1 MIGRQRGLH
10 DLFGFRV
17 GTELFQPRSFK
28 MLAGFIRSVSPEN
41 DPQFRR
47 APDGSALVDI
57 LRLLRKVSTVADE
70 ASARNE
76 AIGDILTAVCDYC
89 AWPIG
94 HAYLRSGDELS
105 SAGIWS
111 ISSSISGARIA
122 DFRAQSEQTVF
133 ALGQGL
139 IGSVAANGTAVCIAD
154 VTQKDGFLRAP
165 SAARNG
171 LRGCFALPVKL
182 AGRTEGVIEFFSPD
196 IARLDDELLELLGFV
211 GGQVARI
218 LEREQVLK
226 SREQLASDF
235 ENQVQGTVG
244 MLGAAVSQ
252 VRSALDVLGDSHDQ
266 TRNCNQGIAQAA
278 QSALQRI
285 ENVAQQMET
294 LKSQLVHVGGEAAE
308 TVRTTHEIGCQA
320 RDMRETFAT
329 LQARAAD
336 AEKMLSSISAIA
348 AQTKM
353 LGLNASIEAARVGEA
368 GKGFA
373 IVAKEVKALAGQSA
387 SATDEISRWMELML
401 ETIAKAGN
409 DIDQI
414 ALAMDT
420 LQARSETTAA
430 QTEEQAEICISV
442 ASGATSAV
450 SEARSVGDSVEEI
463 TNAIA
468 HADAVA
474 GELSDAAANL
484 ETQGSE
490 LRTRVEG
497 FIGKILTM

>member
-1 MIGRQRGLH
+1 
-10 DLFGFRV
+10 
-17 GTELFQPRSFK
+17 
-28 MLAGFIRSVSPEN
+28 
-41 DPQFRR
+41 
-47 APDGSALVDI
+47 
-57 LRLLRKVSTVADE
+57 
-70 ASARNE
+70 
-76 AIGDILTAVCDYC
+76 
-89 AWPIG
+89 
-94 HAYLRSGDELS
+94 
-105 SAGIWS
+105 
-111 ISSSISGARIA
+111 
-122 DFRAQSEQTVF
+122 
-133 ALGQGL
+133 
-139 IGSVAANGTAVCIAD
+139 
-154 VTQKDGFLRAP
+154 
-165 SAARNG
+165 
-171 LRGCFALPVKL
+171 
-182 AGRTEGVIEFFSPD
+182 
-196 IARLDDELLELLGFV
+196 
-211 GGQVARI
+211 
-218 LEREQVLK
+218 
-226 SREQLASDF
+226 
-235 ENQVQGTVG
+235 
-244 MLGAAVSQ
+244 
-252 VRSALDVLGDSHDQ
+252 
-266 TRNCNQGIAQAA
+266 
-278 QSALQRI
+278 
-285 ENVAQQMET
+285 MET

>member
-70 ASARNE
+70 ASARDE

-252 VRSALDVLGDSHDQ
+252 
-266 TRNCNQGIAQAA
+266 GIAQAA

-294 LKSQLVHVGGEAAE
+294 LKSLLVHVGGEAAE

-348 AQTKM
+348 GQTKM